1 MPVARLASTAWGHT
15 FSTKARGPAPA
26 GRLGKEAATP
36 LAAPAAGAA
45 AADFAALIA
54 DGAADEFASGAG
66 SSSAPRP
73 VGPPSAVRAPAAS
86 NPRRIDASSA
96 TPPSG
101 GVTAA
106 SRLPPSWRSMTRA
119 RPMPPLRVA
128 SCMASCWSSSDWYM
142 RDSSLSNMPP
152 LGVASRIDLST
163 CWSNSASNC
172 LAASL
177 VAAGEP
183 SFETRRRPARELGS
197 RALIWLKSEA
207 IRSPRVRPAA
217 RRWPSWPGGWRSAR
231 GGWRPGC

>member
-26 GRLGKEAATP
+26 GRLGKEAATSF
-36 LAAPAAGAA
+36 AAPAAGAA
-45 AADFAALIA
+45 AADFAGRPA
-54 DGAADEFASGAG
+54 DGFASGPAAAEDC
-66 SSSAPRP
+66 SAAPRLAAP
-73 VGPPSAVRAPAAS
+73 APPAAS
-86 NPRRIDASSA
+86 KPRRMEASSG

-128 SCMASCWSSSDWYM
+128 SCMASCWSSRDWYM

-163 CWSNSASNC
+163 CWSSSASNC

-183 SFETRRRPARELGS
+183 SFETRRRPDRELGS
-197 RALIWLKSEA
+197 RALIWLKSVA
-207 IRSPRVRPAA
+207 IRSPPVRPAA
-217 RRWPSWPGGWRSAR
+217 PRWPSWPGEWRSAR
-231 GGWRPGC
+231 WGWRPPR